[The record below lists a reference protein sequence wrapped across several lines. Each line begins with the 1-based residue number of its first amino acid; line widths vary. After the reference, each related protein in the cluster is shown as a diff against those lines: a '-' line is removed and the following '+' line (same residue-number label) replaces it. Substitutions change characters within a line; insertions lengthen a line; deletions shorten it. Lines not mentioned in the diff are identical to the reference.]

1 MGFLQGKKILITGI
15 VSNRSI
21 AYGIAK
27 CCHREGAELAFSYAN
42 ERFKER
48 LTGFAKEFGSDI
60 VLQMDVSSD
69 EQINNTFE
77 QLKERWGGLDGV
89 VHSIGFAPREAI
101 AGDFLE
107 GCTRDA
113 FKIAMDISAYSFPAI
128 ARAALPLMQGRN
140 GSLLTLT
147 YLGGERVVP
156 NYNTMGLAKA
166 ALEAS
171 TRYIASSVG
180 PKGIRCNAIS
190 AGPVKTL
197 AASGIQNFSKLLHIM
212 EDSAPLRRTVTIEEI
227 GNLAAF
233 LLSDLSTCITGE
245 VIHADSGF
253 HCVAINSPESV

>member
-42 ERFKER
+42 ERFKDR
-48 LTGFAKEFGSDI
+48 VAGFAADFGSDF
-60 VLQMDVSSD
+60 VLQMDVSTD
-69 EQINNTFE
+69 EQINNTFA
-77 QLKERWGGLDGV
+77 QIKERWGALDGL

-113 FKIAMDISAYSFPAI
+113 FKIAMDISAYSFPAV
-128 ARAALPLMQGRN
+128 ARAALPLMEGRA

-156 NYNTMGLAKA
+156 NYNT
-166 ALEAS
+166 
-171 TRYIASSVG
+171 
-180 PKGIRCNAIS
+180 C
-190 AGPVKTL
+190 
-197 AASGIQNFSKLLHIM
+197 LLY
-212 EDSAPLRRTVTIEEI
+212 T
-227 GNLAAF
+227 
-233 LLSDLSTCITGE
+233 
-245 VIHADSGF
+245 
-253 HCVAINSPESV
+253 SPSPRDA